1 MSHDVR
7 DLTLLDRISNILLKR
22 YKSTTEAI
30 EEMLEAIQELWPYGQ
45 VRLQIIFDE
54 HNFELGSELLKN
66 KMYSS
71 AFINCFI
78 DNNSSAEPRALE
90 LLNDIS
96 KKIELFFEYIEHEQR
111 IDKALSHKLSMLE
124 EKQRREIA
132 SNLHDHLGQ
141 VLAMMKMKL
150 RTLRGNAIFC
160 GLDNTFD
167 ELISLT
173 DQSISYT
180 RTLTAELVPPALYE
194 LGLIPSLE
202 WLAESSSKKYKL
214 KISVTGVA
222 DMPKLFDD
230 YNIVLFRSVN
240 ELIVN
245 AAKHAS
251 ASKVDINIEKI
262 SDSRFLINV
271 ADNGVGFDPKKHLK
285 DTKGDPT
292 CFGLL
297 SIRERLAFNGGRLLI
312 ESIPG
317 KGTHASIEV
326 NL

>member
-1 MSHDVR
+1 
-7 DLTLLDRISNILLKR
+7 LLLDKISNILLKR
-22 YKSTTEAI
+22 HHSTGVAM
-30 EEMLEAIQELWPYGQ
+30 EETLKTVQDLWPYDPI
-45 VRLQIIFDE
+45 RLQITFDE
-54 HNFELGSELLKN
+54 HNFESGSELLRN

-71 AFINCFI
+71 AFVNCFI
-78 DNNSSAEPRALE
+78 DNNSSANPKAIE
-90 LLNDIS
+90 LLSEIS
-96 KKIELFFEYIEHEQR
+96 QKIELFFEYMEHEQR
-111 IDKALSHKLSMLE
+111 LDKALSHKLSMLE

-141 VLAMMKMKL
+141 ALAMMKIKL
-150 RTLRGNAIFC
+150 KTLRGNAIFC

-202 WLAESSSKKYKL
+202 WLAESSSKKYKF
-214 KISVTGVA
+214 KVNFTGLA
-222 DMPKLFDD
+222 DMPKLPDD
-230 YNIVLFRSVN
+230 YNIVLFRSVH

-251 ASKVDINIEKI
+251 ASKVDISIEKI

-271 ADNGVGFDPKKHLK
+271 IDDGVGFDPKKHLK
-285 DTKGDPT
+285 NIKDDPT

-297 SIRERLAFNGGRLLI
+297 SVRQRLAFNGGRLLI
-312 ESIPG
+312 ESTSG
-317 KGTHASIEV
+317 KGTHATIEV
-326 NL
+326 NI

>member
-1 MSHDVR
+1 MSPDIK
-7 DLTLLDRISNILLKR
+7 DLVLLDRISNILLKK
-22 YKSTTEAI
+22 YSTTTETMGKI
-30 EEMLEAIQELWPYGQ
+30 LEAIQELWPYDQ
-45 VRLQIIFDE
+45 IRLQIAFDDHKLE
-54 HNFELGSELLKN
+54 FGSESLKN
-66 KMYSS
+66 KMYSTTYV
-71 AFINCFI
+71 NCFI
-78 DNNSSAEPRALE
+78 DNNSSADTKALE
-90 LLNDIS
+90 LLNEIS
-96 KKIELFFEYIEHEQR
+96 QKIELFFEYIEHEQR
-111 IDKALSHKLSMLE
+111 LDKALSHKLSMLE

-141 VLAMMKMKL
+141 ALAMMKMKL
-150 RTLRGNAIFC
+150 KTLRGNAIFC

-167 ELISLT
+167 ELIALT

-202 WLAESSSKKYKL
+202 WLAESSSKKYKF
-214 KISVTGVA
+214 KVNFTGLA
-222 DMPKLFDD
+222 DMPKFSDD

-251 ASKVDINIEKI
+251 ASNVDIGIEKV

-271 ADNGVGFDPKKHLK
+271 IDDGVGFDPKKHLK
-285 DTKGDPT
+285 NIKDDPT

-297 SIRERLAFNGGRLLI
+297 SIKERLAFKGGRLLI
-312 ESIPG
+312 ESISG
-317 KGTHASIEV
+317 KGTHATIEV
-326 NL
+326 NV